1 MKELRAK
8 IWEALLSALPI
19 TAVVYLM
26 ALTPWF
32 DMNRA
37 ELITFTVG
45 AVLLILGIGLFNL
58 GADLAMTPMGTHVG
72 SGLSKQGKLLL
83 LLAVCFVLGML
94 ITIAEPDLQVLA
106 AQVSAVMNGTMLVYA
121 VGIGVGS
128 FLVIAVLRIVF
139 HRRLSN
145 ILMLFYMLLFALALL
160 LAVNEKTSLLP
171 MAFDSGGVTTGPITV
186 PFIMALGV
194 GVAGVLGDKHSK
206 ENSFGLVSLCSIG
219 PILAVMVLGMFSGKN
234 LTYQVPDYTVSPDV
248 LGSFLHALGHTAKEV
263 ALALGL
269 MLAVNGN
276 LPLLPMSFDSG
287 GVTTGPITVPFIM
300 ALGVGISGVLGDP
313 RSKDNSFGLV
323 ALCSV
328 GPVLAVLVLGIFAS
342 NNLTY
347 AVPDYTVSGDI
358 LGSYLHTAA
367 HTCKEVALA
376 LGLIVVFFLVC
387 QVLFLKLSFKR
398 LKRIAVGVSL
408 TYIGLVLFLTGVN
421 VGFMPIGYKL
431 GHALASADSNLL
443 ILFGLVTGVLVV
455 LAEPAI
461 HVLNGQ
467 VEEVTGGMVSKRAMM
482 IGLCVGVGAAITL
495 SMVRIVYDF
504 SLVYYIIPGYF
515 ISLALSLFVPP
526 VYTAIAFDSGGVA
539 SGPMTSGFILPFAVG
554 ACVALQGG
562 EAVLRDAFGV
572 VALVAMI
579 PLITI
584 QLLGFKGLID
594 AHVQE
599 RKAMKRILDAD
610 EQQIINFM

>member
-1 MKELRAK
+1 MELKELKDK
-8 IWEALLSALPI
+8 ILEALYSALPI
-19 TAVVYLM
+19 TVLVYLM

-32 DMNRA
+32 EFSTV
-37 ELITFTVG
+37 ELITFTAG
-45 AVLLILGIGLFNL
+45 ALLLVLGIGLFSM
-58 GADLAMTPMGTHVG
+58 GADLAMTPMGAHVG
-72 SGLSKQGKLLL
+72 AGLSKQRRLGLLL
-83 LLAVCFVLGML
+83 FVCFVLGML

-106 AQVSAVMNGTMLVYA
+106 NQVSAVMNGTVLIYA
-121 VGIGVGS
+121 VGFGVGA
-128 FLVIAVLRIVF
+128 FLVIAVLKIVF
-139 HRRLSN
+139 RKALGT
-145 ILMLFYMLLFALALL
+145 ILMLFYMLLF
-160 LAVNEKTSLLP
+160 
-171 MAFDSGGVTTGPITV
+171 
-186 PFIMALGV
+186 
-194 GVAGVLGDKHSK
+194 
-206 ENSFGLVSLCSIG
+206 
-219 PILAVMVLGMFSGKN
+219 
-234 LTYQVPDYTVSPDV
+234 
-248 LGSFLHALGHTAKEV
+248 
-263 ALALGL
+263 ALGL

-300 ALGVGISGVLGDP
+300 ALGVGISSVLGDP

-342 NNLTY
+342 NDLTY
-347 AVPDYTVSGDI
+347 AVPDYTVSANI
-358 LGSYLHTAA
+358 LSSYLHTAA
-367 HTCKEVALA
+367 HTCREVAVA
-376 LGLIVVFFLVC
+376 LGMIVVFFLVC

-398 LKRIAVGVSL
+398 LKRIAVGVVI

-431 GHALASADSNLL
+431 GHALASANSRLL
-443 ILFGLVTGVLVV
+443 IGFGLVTGVLVV

-467 VEEVTGGMVSKRAMM
+467 VEDVTGGLVSKKSMM

-554 ACVALQGG
+554 ACVALQGE

-584 QLLGFKGLID
+584 QLLGFKGIID

-610 EQQIINFM
+610 DQQIINFM